1 MIRIVHP
8 GSRIRILIFYPSRI
22 PGSKRHRI
30 PDLQHCGINDELC
43 RDEDG
48 NLMEQSEYAK
58 EIKKRLAHAP
68 SSAPDSRTASPGHVD
83 RIKNIGTSSGFVDKP
98 GNKIALTGKAEKAER
113 HIKHTF
119 ATCFFLCIQ
128 SNSYFFFICL

>member
-1 MIRIVHP
+1 M
-8 GSRIRILIFYPSRI
+8 IFYSARSRGQKGTG
-22 PGSKRHRI
+22 GSACNTAAVRM
-30 PDLQHCGINDELC
+30 NFC

-48 NLMEQSEYAK
+48 NLMEQSNYAK

-98 GNKIALTGKAEKAER
+98 GNKIALTGKAEKAGT
-113 HIKHTF
+113 H
-119 ATCFFLCIQ
+119 
-128 SNSYFFFICL
+128 